1 MPQGKAMSAVGIV
14 YKVGEEVF
22 NCDLS
27 RSNDLSPSQ
36 RKGVKNRDS

>member
-14 YKVGEEVF
+14 YKVGEEVV

-27 RSNDLSPSQ
+27 RSDDLTITE
-36 RKGVKNRDS
+36 KGR